1 MHSIMR
7 LTDILKFLEKI
18 DTSYMADGDIHL
30 EVEGYSSIYQYKEG
44 TISWLRKLST
54 LDDPG
59 FNMPGSFACVI
70 TQSKTPRIRNAA
82 VQIWVDDPKKV
93 FFDILEEFWGEK
105 DKVLISPQ
113 ALIEKGAVIGK
124 NVSIGPFTHISS
136 KTVIG
141 DGTRIGSNVTM
152 KGKVTIGKDCVIQS
166 GAVLGEDGFAFIK
179 EGNSQKFVKHYGGV
193 TLEDHVSIGSQ
204 VCVCRGAI
212 DDTLIKEYAKIDNLC
227 HIAHNVVIG
236 KRSIVVCLTAVM
248 GSVHIG
254 DDCWVATSMI
264 RDQRHVG
271 DGCVV
276 GMGAVVVKDVPD
288 GTTVAGNPAR
298 VFERKEKI

>member
-1 MHSIMR
+1 MKI
-7 LTDILKFLEKI
+7 TDILEFYKRTK
-18 DTSYMADGDIHL
+18 TKYSADGNADLGI
-30 EVEGYSSIYQYKEG
+30 EGYSSIYQYKDG
-44 TISWLRKLST
+44 TVSWLRKIST
-54 LDDPG
+54 LDNPR
-59 FNMPGSFACVI
+59 FKMPGTFTCVI
-70 TQSKTPRIRNAA
+70 TQDGMPRIPNAKC
-82 VQIWVDDPKKV
+82 QIWVGNPKDA
-93 FFDILEEFWGEK
+93 FFDALEEFWGEK
-105 DKVLISPQ
+105 AEISISSQ
-113 ALIEKGAVIGK
+113 AVIEDGAIIGD
-124 NVSIGPFTHISS
+124 NVSIGPFTYISS

-141 DGTRIGSNVTM
+141 DGTRIGSNVM
-152 KGKVTIGKDCVIQS
+152 IKGKVTIGKDCVIQS

-179 EGNSQKFVKHYGGV
+179 EDDAQKFVKHYGGV

-204 VCVCRGAI
+204 TCVCRGAI
-212 DDTLIKEYAKIDNLC
+212 EDTLIKEYAKIDNLC

-288 GTTVAGNPAR
+288 KATVAGNPAKPM
-298 VFERKEKI
+298 ERKEKI